1 MTYTL
6 ICADD
11 ALLPLI
17 LPARQGPG
25 AEAAFEEFCHANR
38 ELQVEQTTQGEWIIM
53 APTGFETGGRNSE
66 ISRQLGNWARR
77 DGTGI
82 AADSSTG
89 YILPDGSRRSPDAS
103 WVLKSRLAA
112 LTPEQK
118 RRFLPLAPD
127 FALELRSPS
136 DSLADTQAKMI
147 EYRTNGVRL
156 GWLVDA
162 ADQRV
167 YIYRTGRDV
176 EVLDAPETVTA
187 GPEMPEFVLEL
198 TTIWEPGF

>member
-6 ICADD
+6 IRADD
-11 ALLPLI
+11 ALLPLV
-17 LPARQGPG
+17 LPARRGPG
-25 AEAAFEEFCHANR
+25 ADTAFEEFCRANR
-38 ELQVEQTTQGEWIIM
+38 ELQIEQTTQGEWIIM

-77 DGTGI
+77 DGMGI

-103 WVLKSRLAA
+103 WVLKSRLAE

-118 RRFLPLAPD
+118 RCFLPLAPD

-136 DSLADTQAKMI
+136 DSLADTQAKMA
-147 EYRTNGVRL
+147 EYRANGVRL

-162 ADQRV
+162 AERRV
-167 YIYRTGRDV
+167 YVYRLGQEV
-176 EVLDAPETVTA
+176 EFLDAPETVTA

-198 TTIWEPGF
+198 ALIWEPGF

>member
-1 MTYTL
+1 MSYTL

-11 ALLPLI
+11 ALLPLV
-17 LPARQGPG
+17 LPARRGPG
-25 AEAAFEEFCHANR
+25 ADAAFEEFCHANR
-38 ELQVEQTTQGEWIIM
+38 ELQIEQTREGKWIIM

-89 YILPDGSRRSPDAS
+89 YVLPDGSRRSPDAS
-103 WVLKSRLAA
+103 WVLKSRLAE
-112 LTPEQK
+112 LTPEEK

-136 DSLADTQAKMI
+136 DSLADTQAKMA
-147 EYRTNGVRL
+147 EYRVNGVRL

-162 ADQRV
+162 AERRV
-167 YIYRTGRDV
+167 YIYRASRDV

-187 GPEMPEFVLEL
+187 GPEMPGFILEL
-198 TTIWEPGF
+198 ELIWEPGF

>member
-1 MTYTL
+1 MTSTL
-6 ICADD
+6 IRADT
-11 ALLPLI
+11 
-17 LPARQGPG
+17 
-25 AEAAFEEFCHANR
+25 AFEDFCHANS
-38 ELQVEQTTQGEWIIM
+38 ELRIEQTREGEWIIM
-53 APTGFETGGRNSE
+53 APTGFETGGRNNE

-103 WVLKSRLAA
+103 WVLKSRLAQ

-127 FALELRSPS
+127 LALELRSPS
-136 DSLADTQAKMI
+136 DSLADTQDKMI
-147 EYRTNGVRL
+147 EYRANGVRL

-162 ADQRV
+162 AERRV
-167 YIYRTGRDV
+167 YIYRVGRDI
-176 EVLDAPETVTA
+176 EVLDAPETVEA
-187 GPEMPEFVLEL
+187 GPEMPEFVLDLEL
-198 TTIWEPGF
+198 IWEPGF